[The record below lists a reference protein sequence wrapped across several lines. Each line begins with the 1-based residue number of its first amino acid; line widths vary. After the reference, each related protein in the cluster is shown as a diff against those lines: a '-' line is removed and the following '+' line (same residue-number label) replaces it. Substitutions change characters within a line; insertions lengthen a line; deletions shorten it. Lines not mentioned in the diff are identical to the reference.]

1 MSKAPLKSKANKNLG
16 QHFLTDKNVI
26 DKITSDYAQEAQV
39 IIEVGPGPGALTQK
53 LSLIDKPLYLVEMDK
68 RFEESLTQF
77 CPRDHIYFEDA
88 LHCDFDKITTQPG
101 IWLASNLP
109 YNISSQLFIKFLQIP
124 QIQFMTLM
132 YQKEVGIK
140 TVTVEQKKSS
150 LLCLSENYFESKVL
164 CKVPPGAFSPP
175 PKVNSIVISYQRR
188 SEPEVSLAD
197 FDLFQHFLR
206 KIFEAKRKQL
216 SSLLKKN
223 FPTFDWKQIYAK
235 LEIADNIR
243 AEDLDFTTIKK
254 LFREIP

>member
-1 MSKAPLKSKANKNLG
+1 
-16 QHFLTDKNVI
+16 
-26 DKITSDYAQEAQV
+26 
-39 IIEVGPGPGALTQK
+39 
-53 LSLIDKPLYLVEMDK
+53 
-68 RFEESLTQF
+68 
-77 CPRDHIYFEDA
+77 
-88 LHCDFDKITTQPG
+88 
-101 IWLASNLP
+101 
-109 YNISSQLFIKFLQIP
+109 
-124 QIQFMTLM
+124 MTLM
-132 YQKEVGIK
+132 YQKEVGVK

-175 PKVNSIVISYQRR
+175 PKVNSIVISYKRR

-223 FPTFDWKQIYAK
+223 FPAFDWKQIYTK

-254 LFREIP
+254 LFREIQ